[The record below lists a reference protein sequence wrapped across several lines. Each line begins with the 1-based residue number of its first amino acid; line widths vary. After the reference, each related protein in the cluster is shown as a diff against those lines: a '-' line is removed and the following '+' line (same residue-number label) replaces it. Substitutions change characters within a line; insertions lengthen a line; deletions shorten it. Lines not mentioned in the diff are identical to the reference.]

1 MQYEYY
7 RKGFSRIEREV
18 YRAIENGLD
27 KHEPYVSF
35 ELISMEQLNKIVKA
49 IEYDHPELYFW
60 DNRKIQTKIKA
71 GQMALKL
78 DYYWSKAE
86 IEKNAPKIEKGIRAI
101 LGKCNGGYDTEYDRF
116 LSIYS
121 CMARNL
127 RYDHEHV
134 NSTETSDVTYAH
146 TILGVFAKQSA
157 VCDGISKAFKLVL
170 ERSGIDRI
178 VVQGEKKDNTGISGA
193 HAWNIVYIGDSQTF
207 HVDLT
212 WAVENSG
219 VGKVNYDYVGLTDA
233 QIQKDH
239 QMKNLMDVPKCD
251 NEEFDYY
258 VRNKAVVRSVDELQ
272 RYLQKHANTKPFE
285 INVRLDFTCNIK
297 EMAQKASDYVVKHF
311 VIAGGCVD
319 IKVDSQYREGQN
331 ILIMTGR

>member
-60 DNRKIQTKIKA
+60 DKRKIQTKIKA
-71 GQMALKL
+71 GQMTLKL
-78 DYYWSKAE
+78 DYYWSKSE
-86 IEKNAPKIEKGIRAI
+86 IEKNAPKIEKGVRAI
-101 LGKCNGGYDTEYDRF
+101 LSRCDNNYDTEYDRF

-127 RYDHEHV
+127 RYAYEHV
-134 NSTETSDVTYAH
+134 NSTETSDIAYAH

-170 ERSGIDRI
+170 ELS
-178 VVQGEKKDNTGISGA
+178 
-193 HAWNIVYIGDSQTF
+193 
-207 HVDLT
+207 
-212 WAVENSG
+212 
-219 VGKVNYDYVGLTDA
+219 
-233 QIQKDH
+233 
-239 QMKNLMDVPKCD
+239 
-251 NEEFDYY
+251 
-258 VRNKAVVRSVDELQ
+258 
-272 RYLQKHANTKPFE
+272 
-285 INVRLDFTCNIK
+285 
-297 EMAQKASDYVVKHF
+297 
-311 VIAGGCVD
+311 
-319 IKVDSQYREGQN
+319 
-331 ILIMTGR
+331 LIHI